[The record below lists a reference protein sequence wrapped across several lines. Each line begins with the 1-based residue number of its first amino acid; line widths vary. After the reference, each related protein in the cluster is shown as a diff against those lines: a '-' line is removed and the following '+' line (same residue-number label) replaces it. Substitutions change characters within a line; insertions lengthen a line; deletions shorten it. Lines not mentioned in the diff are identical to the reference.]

1 MKRSDRILFGFA
13 GLAVCGAAIAVF
25 AGMSGFWVRTLTLL
39 FLMAAMSQAWNITGG
54 YAGYTSFGNAAF
66 FGSGAYVT
74 SILITR
80 KGFHWPVVPAVL
92 AGGVFCVV
100 LACIIGTPLLRLKG
114 HYFAVA
120 TLGIAQALKEFV
132 GGWDSVTGG
141 GLGIN
146 LPINSDPNF
155 YKKIYLIM
163 LALVVVATALTFFI
177 SRTRLGYGWVAIR
190 ENEQGA
196 KALGINA
203 TLYKVT
209 ALALSALISGII
221 GGVYVL
227 WNGTA
232 SPDGLFDSQYSQIPI
247 VLAVLGGV
255 GTVMG
260 PVLGA
265 IAYQLLLTLLLFR
278 FPGWQPS
285 MIGGIIVVSIIFMPR
300 GIYEYITGRRS
311 FGLASLLE
319 NPRSNQA

>member
-1 MKRSDRILFGFA
+1 MKRADRILFSVA
-13 GLAVCGAAIAVF
+13 GIAVLGAAGAVF

-74 SILITR
+74 SILVTR
-80 KGFHWPVVPAVL
+80 KDTQWPVVPAVV

-120 TLGIAQALKEFV
+120 TLGIAQALKELV

-141 GLGIN
+141 GLG
-146 LPINSDPNF
+146 INSDPNF

-163 LALVVVATALTFFI
+163 LGLVVAATVLTFLI
-177 SRTRLGYGWVAIR
+177 SRTRLGFGWVAIR

-203 TLYKVT
+203 TFYKVT
-209 ALALSALISGII
+209 ALALSGFISGII

-265 IAYQLLLTLLLFR
+265 ITYQLLLTLLLFR

-300 GIYEYITGRRS
+300 GIYEYLTGRRS